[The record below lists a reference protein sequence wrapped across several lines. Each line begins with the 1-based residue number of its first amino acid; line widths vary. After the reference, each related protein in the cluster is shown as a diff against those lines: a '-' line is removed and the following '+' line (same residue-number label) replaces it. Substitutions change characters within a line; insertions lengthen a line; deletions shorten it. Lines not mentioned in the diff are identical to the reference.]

1 MDDERRISPLL
12 IALALLVPLLLV
24 IIVVL
29 AVICTKLSNEKAQA
43 EKLADEYSAAI
54 EEQNAVQKSAA
65 RYRENY
71 DRLVLAMLD
80 DAALSEKS
88 GNLIIQVWHN
98 TIYEKQDSSTDKYTK
113 VNGKFVDDFNDAL
126 ANLFSDESFNADMET
141 LQSNQQAIKADM
153 KGMVNP
159 PEGCENEYKALK
171 DLYDSYLAFVNHVV
185 YCEGSFNSFSEG
197 FIKGDD
203 DFNAAYHTAELYM
216 K

>member
-1 MDDERRISPLL
+1 MDDERRISPLR
-12 IALALLVPLLLV
+12 IVLALLVPLLLV
-24 IIVVL
+24 VIVVL

-43 EKLADEYSAAI
+43 EKLAEEYSVAI
-54 EEQNAVQKSAA
+54 EEQNAVKQSAA

-71 DRLVLAMLD
+71 DRLVLAMLE

-88 GNLIIQVWHN
+88 GNLIVQVWHN
-98 TIYEKQDSSTDKYTK
+98 VIYEKQDSSTDKYTK
-113 VNGKFVDDFNDAL
+113 VNGKFVEDFNDAL
-126 ANLFSDESFNADMET
+126 AKLFADENFKANMET

-159 PEGCENEYKALK
+159 PEGCENEYRALK

-185 YCEGSFNSFSEG
+185 YCEGSLNSFSEG
-197 FIKGDD
+197 FSKVDD